1 MTRRGK
7 RIARRAACIVVLL
20 GSTGCGSA
28 ASDGGQLPFGGTGGA
43 TAGSAGAATSGSG
56 GSQAG
61 SAATAGAGGAVAGS
75 GGAIASL
82 GGAGGMSDGGLG
94 GSGGQS
100 GASGGS
106 SGTAGAAGGFT
117 LPTVTWPSAMCQAK
131 AADLL
136 SKMTLQEK
144 AAQMVMALSPTVE
157 EVKSMA
163 PGAVFAGG
171 STMLPGGYSPASWAT
186 TVDAYIQAGAESRL
200 GIPIL
205 YGVDAVHGNN
215 KATGAVIFPHNI
227 GLGCTRDPALVQEAA
242 RITALEV
249 AATGVSW
256 TFGPM
261 VSVSFDDRWGRVYES
276 FSEDPTLT
284 GQMGTAAV
292 LGLQGA
298 MGLGTG
304 QPGIVACA
312 KHFAGDGQATAGTSS
327 KPPNGIIDRGDI
339 KVDEATLRK
348 FGIAPYLPAIAAGLG
363 SIMVSDARWN
373 GASLTS
379 SSRVMTE
386 ILKGELGFKGFI
398 ATDWNAAID
407 SGGGIVPS
415 VNAGVDMLMLSTN
428 WQGAITTIAASV
440 PVARIND
447 AVSRIL
453 AVKCEAGLF
462 GWKRDPALIASI
474 GSAEH
479 RAVGRRAV
487 QESLVLLQ
495 NTGGVLPIAKTAKVW
510 VGGSGA
516 TSLANQCGGWTINWQ
531 GDGSLTTGTTI
542 SQALAKVTT
551 QVNTM
556 TQADVAVIVLSETP
570 YAEFNGDRASIDTL
584 PPADFTLLTQAH
596 AAGKKVVAVILSG
609 RPALIADHL
618 SSADAWVAAWLPGTE
633 GDGVADVLV
642 GSYKPT
648 GKLSHS
654 WPRTQAQ
661 TNVNIGDPGYNPLF
675 ALGFGLS
682 Y

>member
-1 MTRRGK
+1 
-7 RIARRAACIVVLL
+7 
-20 GSTGCGSA
+20 
-28 ASDGGQLPFGGTGGA
+28 
-43 TAGSAGAATSGSG
+43 
-56 GSQAG
+56 
-61 SAATAGAGGAVAGS
+61 
-75 GGAIASL
+75 
-82 GGAGGMSDGGLG
+82 
-94 GSGGQS
+94 
-100 GASGGS
+100 
-106 SGTAGAAGGFT
+106 
-117 LPTVTWPSAMCQAK
+117 
-131 AADLL
+131 
-136 SKMTLQEK
+136 
-144 AAQMVMALSPTVE
+144 
-157 EVKSMA
+157 
-163 PGAVFAGG
+163 
-171 STMLPGGYSPASWAT
+171 
-186 TVDAYIQAGAESRL
+186 
-200 GIPIL
+200 
-205 YGVDAVHGNN
+205 
-215 KATGAVIFPHNI
+215 
-227 GLGCTRDPALVQEAA
+227 
-242 RITALEV
+242 
-249 AATGVSW
+249 
-256 TFGPM
+256 M

-284 GQMGTAAV
+284 GQMGTAAT

-298 MGLGTG
+298 LGLGTG

-327 KPPNGIIDRGDI
+327 KPGGIIDRGNI
-339 KVDEATLRK
+339 EIDEAALRK

-398 ATDWNAAID
+398 ATDYNAAID

-428 WQGAITTIAASV
+428 WQGAITTIATGV

-447 AVSRIL
+447 AATRIL
-453 AVKCEAGLF
+453 AVKCQAGLF
-462 GWKRDPALIASI
+462 GWKRDPALLASL

-487 QESLVLLQ
+487 QESLVVLQ

-516 TSLANQCGGWTINWQ
+516 SNLTNQCGGWTINWQ
-531 GDGSLTTGTTI
+531 GAGSLTTGTTI
-542 SQALAKVTT
+542 AQALAKVTT
-551 QVNTM
+551 PVATM
-556 TQADVAVIVLSETP
+556 AQADVAVVVLSEGP
-570 YAEFNGDRASIDTL
+570 YAEFEGDSATIDTL
-584 PPADFTLLTQAH
+584 PPADFALLDQAR
-596 AAGKKVVAVILSG
+596 AAGKKVVAIVVSG
-609 RPALIADHL
+609 RPVLIASHL
-618 SSADAWVAAWLPGTE
+618 TAADAWVAAWLPGTE

-661 TNVNIGDPGYNPLF
+661 TNVNIGDPGYDPLF
-675 ALGFGLS
+675 VLGYGLS